1 MIKSTGSNST
11 LCDKQENKIPPIVQ
25 DRQPR
30 PLDNSIFDSYIPFIN
45 GMITKDKNH
54 VGRIQSC
61 VQGNRNTNKL
71 FFNIT
76 GNYHFCPKIGTHHKR
91 NSTAII
97 IDMSNN
103 TFAIRCKDTQCN
115 NTSLT

>member
-1 MIKSTGSNST
+1 MIKSTGANST

-45 GMITKDKNH
+45 GMITKDKNN

-76 GNYHFCPKIGTHHKR
+76 GN
-91 NSTAII
+91 
-97 IDMSNN
+97 
-103 TFAIRCKDTQCN
+103 
-115 NTSLT
+115 